1 MRQNLQ
7 GLGLL
12 LLLGSACALYFEEG
26 FDHHYTYSSESDILG
41 LHNITTIVKV
51 SGFVLYIYC
60 KTSKIRFRFF
70 GIEAYSKEIW
80 DVLDIENMTYS
91 CSI

>member
-1 MRQNLQ
+1 MRQYLQ
-7 GLGLL
+7 ELLLL

-51 SGFVLYIYC
+51 SGFVFINYC
-60 KTSKIRFRFF
+60 ETSNF
-70 GIEAYSKEIW
+70 GFLK
-80 DVLDIENMTYS
+80 
-91 CSI
+91 